1 MVLLLL
7 LVLLLVLVLLVRVL
21 LVPVSSLR
29 GLLDGLDLAPDLL
42 GGQAVQPA
50 LPCDHQDG
58 EQERQNQHHGL
69 KPPEEVLLHDSRAAA
84 GGEVREAE

>member
-1 MVLLLL
+1 MVLLL
-7 LVLLLVLVLLVRVL
+7 LVLLLVQVLLVLVL
-21 LVPVSSLR
+21 LVPVLSLG

-58 EQERQNQHHGL
+58 EQQRQNQHYSL

-84 GGEVREAE
+84 GGGVREAE

>member
-1 MVLLLL
+1 MVLLL
-7 LVLLLVLVLLVRVL
+7 LVLLLVLVLLVWVL
-21 LVPVSSLR
+21 LVPVPSLS

-58 EQERQNQHHGL
+58 EQQRQNQHHGL
-69 KPPEEVLLHDSRAAA
+69 KLPEEVLLHDSRAAA
-84 GGEVREAE
+84 GGGVREAE

>member
-1 MVLLLL
+1 MVLL
-7 LVLLLVLVLLVRVL
+7 VLLLVRVL
-21 LVPVSSLR
+21 LVPVLR

-58 EQERQNQHHGL
+58 EQQRQNQHHGL

-84 GGEVREAE
+84 GEGVRETE